1 VSIGEEERAQP
12 DPALVK
18 ETALV
23 QTTAPVQDA
32 ALVQD
37 TELAKDAELAKQA
50 ELARRHGKHML
61 SELQFRP
68 ERGGLDRGEVH
79 GEAQVTPFMHVPGAP
94 HLRTSVLAMW
104 SDMLGGILSLTAMR
118 PRVSV
123 TLELDVHLYRPAP
136 ASGVVRAEG
145 RTTKA
150 GRSVHVAQVSFRDE
164 AGEEFGFSTT
174 TFMAAHDTSF
184 TAPST
189 FTGPSTRTS
198 MKIQR
203 NLNRLSV
210 PLAERARLRRG
221 ERGVAELPLSEDGL
235 NSTDT
240 MHGGLIALVAEE
252 SVLTLAEPGA
262 MACSLQVRYLSPVR
276 TGPAVATAAG
286 RGGLYRCELRDSG
299 NGNRLAALA
308 TVRTF

>member
-1 VSIGEEERAQP
+1 
-12 DPALVK
+12 
-18 ETALV
+18 
-23 QTTAPVQDA
+23 
-32 ALVQD
+32 
-37 TELAKDAELAKQA
+37 
-50 ELARRHGKHML
+50 
-61 SELQFRP
+61 
-68 ERGGLDRGEVH
+68 
-79 GEAQVTPFMHVPGAP
+79 
-94 HLRTSVLAMW
+94 
-104 SDMLGGILSLTAMR
+104 MLGGILSLTAMR

-136 ASGVVRAEG
+136 ASGIVRAEG

-150 GRSVHVAQVSFRDE
+150 GRSVHVAEVSFRDE

-189 FTGPSTRTS
+189 RTS

-203 NLNRLSV
+203 NPNRLSV
-210 PLAERARLRRG
+210 PLAERARLRRRD
-221 ERGVAELPLSEDGL
+221 RGVAELPLSPDGL

-252 SVLTLAEPGA
+252 SVLTLAGPGA
-262 MACSLQVRYLSPVR
+262 MVCSLHVRYLSPVR
-276 TGPAVATAAG
+276 TGPAVAAAAG
-286 RGGLYRCELRDSG
+286 RDGLYRCELRDSG